1 MAIHGEKIVHRD
13 IKPANIM
20 IEGKNAKI
28 IDFGISKRIE
38 NSVIITKRIGTIGY
52 ADTKMFDNDSHYKY
66 EVDIYSAGL
75 VITEIFIG
83 KNYFTELA

>member
-52 ADTKMFDNDSHYKY
+52 ADTKMFYNDSHYKY
-66 EVDIYSAGL
+66 EVNIYSAGL
-75 VITEIFIG
+75 VITEKKKK